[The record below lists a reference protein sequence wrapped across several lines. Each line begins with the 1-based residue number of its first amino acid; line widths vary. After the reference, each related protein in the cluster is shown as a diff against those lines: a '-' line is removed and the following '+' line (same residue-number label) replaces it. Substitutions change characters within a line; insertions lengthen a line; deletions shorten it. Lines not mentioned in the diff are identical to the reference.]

1 MGSGTVNKRRAV
13 KSWSRRKAP
22 GSRTRFLHA
31 QGGLYG
37 RSVEEYFPP
46 PLRLGVM
53 NQYGVTRYT
62 SEELHKTHSKKFYWP
77 DSANRDRYDFTGAL
91 DLTENI
97 SWGWHHP
104 NGVYNTIPVGAPL
117 IDGDQNIYLGSDDA
131 VRKFS
136 ASGDLL
142 WSYAPRGQLAAA
154 PTLLGATAGDSD
166 REGVAFSRDEETQ
179 LEDTLSPEDPKP
191 EGAAGLVAGHA
202 SGAALGLFRELRVG
216 DRVKVKPGVGY
227 HADGKEYYKAGD
239 LGQIEKVDA
248 AGGEPRAT
256 IRWQRSGHRSV
267 AGLSALS
274 KRFVSIRAPRRSAP
288 AMLVGSTTSGYVF
301 ALELSTGE
309 ELWATQ
315 ASEQI
320 AGVKGAVSGR
330 GGVVVVATD
339 RCKDHLCYRYRNSSN
354 PLTPGNNVVRG
365 ISASDGSSLWQYA
378 TFSPVWN
385 FVPQYHT
392 SDGTVMFSDQE
403 GNTYCLDLE
412 TGVERWMTEGAM
424 GTYTQANAVYDPLTN
439 LIFAMGVQAYDS
451 KYCNPF
457 PAPGVLPECG
467 TWPGSPGW
475 VRALNASSGRARWER
490 ETPEPPASAAVGMLN
505 SPQFHS
511 RLVVAMGHNCYY
523 NSPSK
528 IWAVDPPNG
537 DIRWSKDGPT
547 LWAGMCAGDKEGG
560 DIRRAMGG
568 RAACVPGAW
577 STPAIDQRGDVYI
590 GNQVGELQRWG
601 SETNEGAKSV
611 KLLSTLT
618 TGVAFQDQAVA
629 FSTGI
634 MAVSTCTSLL
644 VFQTFPDN
652 LTVDT
657 EWY

>member
-439 LIFAMGVQAYDS
+439 LIFAMGVQERTTAS
-451 KYCNPF
+451 TATRSPP
-457 PAPGVLPECG
+457 PASCP
-467 TWPGSPGW
+467 SAA
-475 VRALNASSGRARWER
+475 RGRAR
-490 ETPEPPASAAVGMLN
+490 PAGYARSTRAPAARAGSVRPR
-505 SPQFHS
+505 SPQP
-511 RLVVAMGHNCYY
+511 AP
-523 NSPSK
+523 PSALEGK
-528 IWAVDPPNG
+528 IH
-537 DIRWSKDGPT
+537 
-547 LWAGMCAGDKEGG
+547 
-560 DIRRAMGG
+560 
-568 RAACVPGAW
+568 
-577 STPAIDQRGDVYI
+577 
-590 GNQVGELQRWG
+590 
-601 SETNEGAKSV
+601 
-611 KLLSTLT
+611 
-618 TGVAFQDQAVA
+618 
-629 FSTGI
+629 
-634 MAVSTCTSLL
+634 
-644 VFQTFPDN
+644 
-652 LTVDT
+652 
-657 EWY
+657 

>member
-1 MGSGTVNKRRAV
+1 
-13 KSWSRRKAP
+13 
-22 GSRTRFLHA
+22 
-31 QGGLYG
+31 
-37 RSVEEYFPP
+37 
-46 PLRLGVM
+46 
-53 NQYGVTRYT
+53 
-62 SEELHKTHSKKFYWP
+62 
-77 DSANRDRYDFTGAL
+77 
-91 DLTENI
+91 
-97 SWGWHHP
+97 
-104 NGVYNTIPVGAPL
+104 
-117 IDGDQNIYLGSDDA
+117 
-131 VRKFS
+131 
-136 ASGDLL
+136 
-142 WSYAPRGQLAAA
+142 
-154 PTLLGATAGDSD
+154 
-166 REGVAFSRDEETQ
+166 
-179 LEDTLSPEDPKP
+179 
-191 EGAAGLVAGHA
+191 
-202 SGAALGLFRELRVG
+202 
-216 DRVKVKPGVGY
+216 
-227 HADGKEYYKAGD
+227 AGD
-239 LGQIEKVDA
+239 LGQIEKVDV

-301 ALELSTGE
+301 ALELATGE

-320 AGVKGAVSGR
+320 AGVKGAVSGS

-339 RCKDHLCYRYRNSSN
+339 RCTDHLCYRYRNSSN
-354 PLTPGNNVVRG
+354 PLTPGNRVVRG
-365 ISASDGSSLWQYA
+365 ISASDGSSLWEYR

-412 TGVERWMTEGAM
+412 SGTERWMQEGAM
-424 GTYTQANAVYDPLTN
+424 GTYTQANAVYDPSTN

-457 PAPGVLPECG
+457 PAPGVLPDCG

-511 RLVVAMGHNCYY
+511 RLVIAMGHNCHY

-547 LWAGMCAGDKEGG
+547 LWADMCAGDKEGG

-590 GNQVGELQRWG
+590 GSQVGELQRWG

-652 LTVDT
+652 LTVDSS
-657 EWY
+657 WY